1 MKLRIEIQ
9 NKKILFREITRHD
22 NQSIVVLALLVVAER
37 SGMKTRILWTKTRN
51 FEIQD
56 NEDVDYGGL
65 DRNCKN
71 RLNPRSELNWMDSKR
86 I

>member
-9 NKKILFREITRHD
+9 NKKFLFREITRHD

-56 NEDVDYGGL
+56 NEDVDYAGL
-65 DRNCKN
+65 DRNWTN